1 MITVTVTVKVS
12 VLTASEAKFV
22 SLILLIPL
30 GGPLAWRGEDD
41 HTQHGENK

>member
-1 MITVTVTVKVS
+1 MITVIVIVF

-41 HTQHGENK
+41 HTQHGENE